1 MSVIVVLYCLEA
13 EAMCLSLAFYFLKKS
28 VQGQFLF
35 SMHYTQIS
43 PLGPSS
49 MAASFGYARL
59 LFFLQVL
66 KIGARK
72 LSLD

>member
-1 MSVIVVLYCLEA
+1 
-13 EAMCLSLAFYFLKKS
+13 
-28 VQGQFLF
+28 
-35 SMHYTQIS
+35 MHYTQIS